1 MNKGKRNYK
10 QTLNVD
16 ERQGGIMKK
25 VYAAIETADK
35 E

>member
-16 ERQGGIMKK
+16 ERQSEIMKK
-25 VYAAIETADK
+25 VYAAIETRDK